1 MLGTSG
7 AQVGNKRMR
16 SMEPL
21 SHEATI
27 TRLDS
32 LKPVDFYEGAGNE
45 SYPRQYRNWHVDKC
59 TLWFKDRWLAP
70 SLSRGWLYT
79 KVSLLDLNEYAT
91 KLEKQ
96 EKAGVGVRLATTGFR
111 NTIMRYSEG
120 RRFPTII
127 ATYYINFGSKQK
139 AERVL
144 RAMRL
149 AIGLCKAQ

>member
-1 MLGTSG
+1 MDT
-7 AQVGNKRMR
+7 
-16 SMEPL
+16 L
-21 SHEATI
+21 SYEAAS

-32 LKPVDFYEGAGNE
+32 LKPVDFYEGGGTE
-45 SYPRQYRNWHVDKC
+45 LYPRQYRNWHVDRC

-70 SLSRGWLYT
+70 SLSEGWLYT
-79 KVSLLDLNEYAT
+79 KVSLLDLNEHAT
-91 KLEKQ
+91 TLEKQ
-96 EKAGVGVRLATTGFR
+96 EKAGVGVRLATNGFR

-144 RAMRL
+144 RAMRH